1 MKYICASHGQMA
13 SGIKNTIEMILGKQ
27 KNVYAINAYVEGRD
41 FGEELRNLIDSFDAH
56 EQVIVFTDV
65 FSGSINQVVSGQMKK
80 YNMKVI
86 TGINLPLVMEIV
98 MRQAPLEDSE
108 ITDILEQSK
117 EQMIFVNSLL

>member
-27 KNVYAINAYVEGRD
+27 ENVYAINAYVEGRD

-65 FSGSINQVVSGQMKK
+65 FFRK
-80 YNMKVI
+80 Y
-86 TGINLPLVMEIV
+86 
-98 MRQAPLEDSE
+98 
-108 ITDILEQSK
+108 
-117 EQMIFVNSLL
+117 

>member
-27 KNVYAINAYVEGRD
+27 ENVYAINAYVEGRD